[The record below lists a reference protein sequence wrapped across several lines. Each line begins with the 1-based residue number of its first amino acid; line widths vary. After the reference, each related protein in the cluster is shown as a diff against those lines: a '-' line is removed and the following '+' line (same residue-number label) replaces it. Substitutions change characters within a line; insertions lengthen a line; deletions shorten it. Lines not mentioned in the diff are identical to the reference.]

1 MNLRAEALAILL
13 KNFGKDGD
21 NKSIYEC
28 ADDWCGK
35 FKTTSGIVKYY
46 KAYYTKSK

>member
-28 ADDWCGK
+28 ADEWCNK
-35 FKTTSGIVKYY
+35 QVVTSGLVSYF
-46 KAYYTKSK
+46 KAYYNKY